1 MPGGYLRVR
10 TGSALSLSPQCL
22 EQHVRRSGQQHQE
35 LIGPELRAPR
45 ATPGQAHDPSPQ
57 QVADRMPD
65 FLRGPAID
73 IGTGPL
79 DRSDGGGH

>member
-1 MPGGYLRVR
+1 
-10 TGSALSLSPQCL
+10 
-22 EQHVRRSGQQHQE
+22 